1 MTGFVQY
8 FLSVLDPSAIFGFWR
23 ALPELMA
30 SAYIPWWLLGV
41 LPVARW
47 FLPDMVCWLV
57 YLVEPAV
64 IRPPLRVHARQAEPL
79 VSVVIAGRNEAAS
92 IREAIRAS
100 LLCGYRNIE
109 VIFVDDCSDDDSIAI
124 ARGAARSLLPHTT
137 ERIRIFSSPRRNG
150 KASALNIGIRM
161 ARGEFIAII
170 DGDSAIQYGAMH
182 HWLLPFTDPRVG
194 AVAAN
199 LRVRNSTASLVTRLQ
214 ECEYAFQV
222 TMARLAAARLG
233 LLTIIPGAGG
243 LFRAEILRRLGGYD
257 TGLGDDTDLTI
268 KLRKQGWKLGFSV
281 DAIVWTDVPATLRRL
296 CRQRKRWE
304 RNMVKIRLSK
314 HRDMLALGRYGVG
327 NAVVMLDLLIM
338 RITFPWVAAVGL
350 LAFALMDG
358 PLSAP
363 ALLIDIY
370 WIYLVWLFVK
380 ALISRDIAFTPQPHY
395 FLLLLVYPFYKLG
408 LRAAVMS
415 AELAELLRIG
425 VKHPYVPD
433 HVWQETPWW

>member
-1 MTGFVQY
+1 MTGFLQY
-8 FLSVLDPSAIFGFWR
+8 FLSVLDPSSIFGFWR

-57 YLVEPAV
+57 YLVKPAV
-64 IRPPLRVHARQAEPL
+64 MRPPLPVQAFQAEPF
-79 VSVVIAGRNEAAS
+79 VSVVIAGRNESAS
-92 IREAIRAS
+92 IGAAIRAS
-100 LLCGYRNIE
+100 LLCGYRNLE
-109 VIFVDDCSDDDSIAI
+109 VIFVDDCSDDDSIV
-124 ARGAARSLLPHTT
+124 AARRAAHSLFPRGTDRL
-137 ERIRIFSSPRRNG
+137 RIFSSPRRNG

-170 DGDSAIQYGAMH
+170 DADSALQYGAMH
-182 HWLLPFTDPRVG
+182 HWLLPFADLRVG

-199 LRVRNSTASLVTRLQ
+199 LRVRNSTDSMVTRLQ

-222 TMARLAAARLG
+222 TMARLATARVG

-243 LFRAEILRRLGGYD
+243 LFRAVIIRRLGGYD

-281 DAIVWTDVPATLRRL
+281 DAMIWTDVPATWRRL
-296 CRQRKRWE
+296 CRQRMRWE

-327 NAVVMLDLLIM
+327 NAIVMLDLLIM
-338 RITFPWVAAVGL
+338 RVTFPWVAAVGL
-350 LAFALMDG
+350 LAVALMDG

-363 ALLIDIY
+363 ALLTDIY
-370 WIYLVWLFVK
+370 WIYLAWLFVK
-380 ALISRDIAFTPQPHY
+380 ALIARDIAHTPQPDN
-395 FLLLLVYPFYKLG
+395 FLLLLVFPFYKLG
-408 LRAAVMS
+408 LRVAVMT

>member
-1 MTGFVQY
+1 MTGFFRY
-8 FLSVLDPSAIFGFWR
+8 FLGVLDPSSVFGFWR
-23 ALPELMA
+23 AFPELMG
-30 SAYIPWWLLGV
+30 SAYIPWWLLCV

-47 FLPDMVCWLV
+47 FLPDAACWFV
-57 YLVEPAV
+57 YLFKPTVM
-64 IRPPLRVHARQAEPL
+64 RPPLPPRAFHAEPL

-92 IREAIRAS
+92 IGEAIRAS
-100 LLCGYRNIE
+100 VLCGYGNIE
-109 VIFVDDCSDDDSIAI
+109 VIFVDDCSDDDSIAV
-124 ARGAARSLLPHTT
+124 ARRAARRLFPHGTD
-137 ERIRIFSSPRRNG
+137 RVRIFGSPRRNG

-170 DGDSAIQYGAMH
+170 DADSALQHGAMH
-182 HWLLPFTDPRVG
+182 HWMLPFADPRVG

-199 LRVRNSTASLVTRLQ
+199 LRVRNSTASIVTRLQ

-243 LFRAEILRRLGGYD
+243 LFRAEIIRRLGGYD

-268 KLRKQGWKLGFSV
+268 KLRKQSWRLGFSV
-281 DAIVWTDVPATLRRL
+281 DAVVWTDVPETWRRL

-314 HRDMLALGRYGVG
+314 HRDMFALGRYGIG
-327 NAVVMLDLLIM
+327 NAIVMLDLLIM
-338 RITFPWVAAVGL
+338 RVTFPWVAAVGL
-350 LAFALMDG
+350 LAVALMGG

-363 ALLIDIY
+363 ALLTDIY
-370 WIYLVWLFVK
+370 WIYLVWLFIK
-380 ALISRDIAFTPQPHY
+380 ALIARDIAHTPQTNNFP
-395 FLLLLVYPFYKLG
+395 LLLVFPFYKLG